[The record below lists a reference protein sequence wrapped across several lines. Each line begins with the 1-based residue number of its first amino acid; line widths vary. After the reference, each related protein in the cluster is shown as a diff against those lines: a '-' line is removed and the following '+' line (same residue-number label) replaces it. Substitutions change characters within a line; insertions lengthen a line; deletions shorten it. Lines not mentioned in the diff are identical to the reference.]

1 MFHRFASLTGQSQS
15 RSNRV
20 RSHGSAS
27 VTRAGACACPQAS
40 EQNGGRIVH
49 AVQPIATLTVVPEG
63 ASRYKQDDLQ
73 GFLFISTMSLVSAP
87 SGMPL
92 SLETAVTELS
102 LAIGQLLRRVRA
114 ESNPDEL
121 TWSQTVALARLD
133 RAGAMTT
140 ADLARAESVKPQ
152 SMGATL
158 AELEREGLVERRPHP
173 TDGRQVL
180 FALTDEG
187 VEARRK
193 RSAAKQKWLLAAMA
207 KLDPAEQ
214 QTLMSAV
221 ALIKRLGEADS

>member
-1 MFHRFASLTGQSQS
+1 LAGRLASFP
-15 RSNRV
+15 V
-20 RSHGSAS
+20 D
-27 VTRAGACACPQAS
+27 
-40 EQNGGRIVH
+40 I
-49 AVQPIATLTVVPEG
+49 
-63 ASRYKQDDLQ
+63 Y
-73 GFLFISTMSLVSAP
+73 ISFMSAP
-87 SGMPL
+87 PGTSI
-92 SLETAVTELS
+92 SLEMAVTELS
-102 LAIGQLLRRVRA
+102 LAIGQLLRRLRA
-114 ESNPDEL
+114 ESNPDGL
-121 TWSQTVALARLD
+121 TWSQTVALARLEE
-133 RAGAMTT
+133 AGPMTT

-180 FALTDEG
+180 FTMTEEG

-221 ALIKRLGEADS
+221 ALIKRLGEGAS